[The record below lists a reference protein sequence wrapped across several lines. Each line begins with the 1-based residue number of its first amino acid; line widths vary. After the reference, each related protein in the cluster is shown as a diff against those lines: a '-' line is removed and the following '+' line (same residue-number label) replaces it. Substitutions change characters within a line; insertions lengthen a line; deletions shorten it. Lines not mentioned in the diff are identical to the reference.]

1 LLASL
6 ATGSKSK
13 LRTKQLLGEK
23 RRELR
28 LSQLPPAWSGKLQG
42 LSSQLISRY
51 GMSGLMAAS
60 VALSAASVWMKQAD
74 TSRAAALE
82 DAAKDT

>member
-1 LLASL
+1 MLASL

-23 RRELR
+23 RPELR

-51 GMSGLMAAS
+51 GTAYSIAM
-60 VALSAASVWMKQAD
+60 LSWLSTLVMC
-74 TSRAAALE
+74 RA
-82 DAAKDT
+82 